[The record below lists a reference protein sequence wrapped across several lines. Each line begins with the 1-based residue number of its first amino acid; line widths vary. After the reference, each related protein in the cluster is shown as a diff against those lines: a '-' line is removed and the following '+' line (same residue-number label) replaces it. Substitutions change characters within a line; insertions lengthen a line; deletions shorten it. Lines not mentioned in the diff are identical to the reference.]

1 MGFSMGRERGLIV
14 VGIGTQAATRQGREG
29 RDGGTDLGAG
39 EGVEAVVDVHPQLP
53 ALVERV

>member
-1 MGFSMGRERGLIV
+1 MGFSMGRERGLVV
-14 VGIGTQAATRQGREG
+14 VGIGTQAARQGREG

-39 EGVEAVVDVHPQLP
+39 KGVEAVVDVHPQLP